1 MKKKLFVCIFSI
13 LLVFSSLSHVSAKDS
28 IQASGTYSMTVDV
41 FDWGPNVT
49 KIIVSLD
56 TPINEIDKS
65 KLNIKESKQAMDS
78 TTMTE
83 GVYEFDRKISDAY
96 LSDEKGNMVET
107 SSKYFTI
114 EMEPTS
120 FKWQYIIL

>member
-13 LLVFSSLSHVSAKDS
+13 LLVFSSLSHVSTKDS

-56 TPINEIDKS
+56 TPINE
-65 KLNIKESKQAMDS
+65 
-78 TTMTE
+78 
-83 GVYEFDRKISDAY
+83 
-96 LSDEKGNMVET
+96 
-107 SSKYFTI
+107 
-114 EMEPTS
+114 
-120 FKWQYIIL
+120 